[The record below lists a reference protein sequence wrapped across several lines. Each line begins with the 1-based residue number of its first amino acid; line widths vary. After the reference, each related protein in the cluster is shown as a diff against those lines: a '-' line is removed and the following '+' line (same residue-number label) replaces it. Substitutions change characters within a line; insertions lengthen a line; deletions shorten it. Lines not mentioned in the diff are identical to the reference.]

1 MSNKRVDRLEVGV
14 NAPKSPNDEVVWI
27 DSDANSISRYDES
40 TNEWIGVGGGE
51 GANFVV
57 GSSNARTGTGEV
69 LQFTDGTEQSVI
81 TGPSPTIAN
90 STAQRLVVAGQDG
103 LIDTAGEGGDIYLWA
118 GVGGSGNGS
127 GGDIKVDAGN
137 AGGNGS
143 GGTVKMRGG
152 DATDGS
158 GGYIEIFGGDSVDSN
173 AGDVYIAGGQSTNND
188 GGEVDIEGGYSTT
201 GDGGDIDI
209 DGGYSASSTGGHIYI
224 NAGNSD
230 TGTGGNIQLIAG
242 ASESGTPGRISLRGD
257 DGVAIKDSSNND
269 LILFERTGTGTARI
283 GTPQDDLSLRS
294 ARDITLI
301 AGDDGPGNVYIGW
314 GDANITGDSSN
325 KVATV
330 GDLGVYPV
338 TEVTASTAFTL
349 SFDHVGKTLYNVSG
363 ENVTCTVLLNA
374 DESIPVGSEI
384 KFVNDDSSG
393 FWIDREAEGITLVG
407 EGQGFSSVNVNFW
420 LPSNGYATLL
430 KVATDNWILSGIRV
444 ND

>member
-1 MSNKRVDRLEVGV
+1 MSNKRVDRLEVGAD
-14 NAPKSPNDEVVWI
+14 APHSPNDEVVWI
-27 DSDANSISRYDES
+27 DVETNNINRYDES
-40 TNEWIGVGGGE
+40 TDEWISVGGGE

-69 LQFTDGTEQSVI
+69 LQFTDETNQSVI

-103 LIDTAGEGGDIYLWA
+103 LVDTSGEGGDLYLWA

-137 AGGNGS
+137 GGGTTGG
-143 GGTVKMRGG
+143 GGTVKVRGG
-152 DATDGS
+152 DSEESS
-158 GGYIEIFGGDSVDSN
+158 GGYVR
-173 AGDVYIAGGQSTNND
+173 
-188 GGEVDIEGGYSTT
+188 IEGGYSASGYG
-201 GDGGDIDI
+201 GDVRLYGGDSNLEPGGDIEMYAGYSSASVGGNVFIEAGGTSTGIGGDI
-209 DGGYSASSTGGHIYI
+209 TLQTYTDGKINLRADGGI
-224 NAGNSD
+224 
-230 TGTGGNIQLIAG
+230 
-242 ASESGTPGRISLRGD
+242 
-257 DGVAIKDSSNND
+257 AIKDSNND
-269 LILFERTGTGTARI
+269 DLIFFERTGTGTARI

-294 ARDITLI
+294 ARDITLF

-314 GDANITGDSSN
+314 GDAVYTPDSPN

-374 DESIPVGSEI
+374 DEYIPVGSEI
-384 KFVNDDSSG
+384 KFVNNDSSG
-393 FWIDREAEGITLVG
+393 FWIDRESEGTTIVG
-407 EGQGFSSVNVNFW
+407 EGEGFSSVNVNFW

-430 KVATDNWILSGIRV
+430 KVATNNWIFSGLKV